1 VMLAEQGNGL
11 CWPVASIVDSVNA
24 YLANI
29 APEEFV
35 MGGPQDSAKRS

>member
-1 VMLAEQGNGL
+1 MIPWNRDLYVMLVEEGNGL

-29 APEEFV
+29 AP
-35 MGGPQDSAKRS
+35 GNS